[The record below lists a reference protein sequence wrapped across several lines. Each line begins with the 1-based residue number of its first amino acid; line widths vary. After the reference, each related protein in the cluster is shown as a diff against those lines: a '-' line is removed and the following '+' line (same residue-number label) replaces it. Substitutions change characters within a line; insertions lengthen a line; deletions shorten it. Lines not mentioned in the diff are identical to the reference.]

1 MKSNTPLLSDQLAEL
16 REQAVAIR
24 ARAREAQ
31 LAHHRAVED
40 IERLRETRVRAL
52 TTEDEKTAASLQA
65 ERDEAERT
73 AADLDDRAEA
83 ARRAVADAEAE
94 QGAYAAQLPVR
105 ATGRAQNHRNG
116 TADDIEHA
124 IGELTQAATR
134 WHNEQAAVVE
144 LLRHRRPEHS
154 RPTDPPGRDHGSDP
168 YIPQNFRRG
177 DPSAHAPH
185 RAHTER
191 NRRVTGSTPGGP

>member
-94 QGAYAAQLPVR
+94 QGAYAAQHLSGLLAER
-105 ATGRAQNHRNG
+105 RITATAQPMTSN
-116 TADDIEHA
+116 T
-124 IGELTQAATR
+124 
-134 WHNEQAAVVE
+134 
-144 LLRHRRPEHS
+144 
-154 RPTDPPGRDHGSDP
+154 
-168 YIPQNFRRG
+168 
-177 DPSAHAPH
+177 PSA
-185 RAHTER
+185 
-191 NRRVTGSTPGGP
+191 S

>member
-24 ARAREAQ
+24 ARARAAQ

-144 LLRHRRPEHS
+144 LLRIAGQSTHGLPTLPAAITDLIRTSRRISGEAI
-154 RPTDPPGRDHGSDP
+154 PPPMHP
-168 YIPQNFRRG
+168 
-177 DPSAHAPH
+177 
-185 RAHTER
+185 TER
-191 NRRVTGSTPGGP
+191 TPNGTAA